1 MDKKEFAIWLAGFV
15 DGEGSIGIARRNIG
29 GKYQGYRVFF
39 CITNTN
45 KEILEK
51 IREFAGNIGYIRQ
64 HIKKKNSLL
73 ESNKSRFGKKETY
86 DFALGKEQAK
96 KFLKLIYPYLQVKK
110 RQAELVINF
119 PSQRHIPK
127 TGKGKGAGRIIDWET
142 KKIQEKMY
150 WECRKLNGGTDRYKG
165 IAKSTNEIV

>member
-1 MDKKEFAIWLAGFV
+1 MDEKEFLIWLAGFV
-15 DGEGSIGIARRNIG
+15 DGEGSIGISRRDIG
-29 GKYQGYRVFF
+29 KKYPNYKVFF

-51 IREFAGNIGYIRQ
+51 IKEFAGNIGYIQQ
-64 HIKKKNSLL
+64 HIKKKNPLL

-86 DFALGKEQAK
+86 DFSLSKKQAK
-96 KFLKLIYPYLQVKK
+96 EFLKLIYPYLQVKK

-119 PSQRHIPK
+119 PEQRHF
-127 TGKGKGAGRIIDWET
+127 GLKGHWGGRAVDWET

-150 WECRKLNGGTDRYKG
+150 WECRKLK
-165 IAKSTNEIV
+165 AQMK